1 MKISK
6 EVLEALGWSDKGEDF
21 VIGSDNFS
29 DLEVQ
34 SAPSRE
40 NFYYFYNKKDR
51 RLIKQFVLDR
61 RKQVDYIC
69 QVTLIKRGERFT
81 PRLALSVRDKNK
93 EITQTTET
101 EPTNIKS
108 SVSLGGCHE
117 NFWKLISF
125 LQSLREV
132 EIPQDNFSL
141 ISQGEAEIVTAL
153 QGRDTESITN
163 IIKQLLSTDGIK
175 LSHEDVNQLLQRR
188 EKLEKFKKGL
198 DAKVS
203 DERKWQNFF
212 EKNKWIFG
220 YGLDYHILKQ
230 EQSQPHYGGTRVD
243 GKGGE
248 RGDYLT
254 STLGDLSFTVLVEI
268 KTPVTRLLQ
277 GTEEIR
283 NGAWSLS
290 KDLADALSQIEANID
305 MWEKDG
311 SRQVDNRDRLE
322 NENIFTVK
330 PKGIIV
336 IGSLTELDTRSKR
349 ETFQRFRKSI
359 HGIDILTFDEL
370 YERARFIVEHKD
382 EGDLASKNS

>member
-203 DERKWQNFF
+203 DERKRINGFSATDLITTF
-212 EKNKWIFG
+212 LNRSRVS
-220 YGLDYHILKQ
+220 HIMA
-230 EQSQPHYGGTRVD
+230 
-243 GKGGE
+243 
-248 RGDYLT
+248 
-254 STLGDLSFTVLVEI
+254 VLVLME
-268 KTPVTRLLQ
+268 K
-277 GTEEIR
+277 EE
-283 NGAWSLS
+283 S
-290 KDLADALSQIEANID
+290 E
-305 MWEKDG
+305 
-311 SRQVDNRDRLE
+311 V
-322 NENIFTVK
+322 
-330 PKGIIV
+330 II
-336 IGSLTELDTRSKR
+336 
-349 ETFQRFRKSI
+349 
-359 HGIDILTFDEL
+359 
-370 YERARFIVEHKD
+370 
-382 EGDLASKNS
+382 